1 MVTHYF
7 EQWSLFPWLN
17 CPMTKTL
24 WSGGERDVVKMK
36 REGRGGGNS
45 SKLLDLSA
53 WFNEISNTLDPDFT
67 QQNA

>member
-1 MVTHYF
+1 
-7 EQWSLFPWLN
+7 
-17 CPMTKTL
+17 MTKTL

>member
-24 WSGGERDVVKMK
+24 WSGEKKCCKMK
-36 REGRGGGNS
+36 REGRGGKS